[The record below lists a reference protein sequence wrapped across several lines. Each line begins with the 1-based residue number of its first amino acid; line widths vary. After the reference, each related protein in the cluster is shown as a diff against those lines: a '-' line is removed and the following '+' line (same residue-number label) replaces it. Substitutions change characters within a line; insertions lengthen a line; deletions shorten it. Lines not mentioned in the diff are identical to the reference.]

1 MSDVRTSV
9 FLYTV
14 QLQIAQEDYSDKIY
28 VMEWWIIATIVSTA
42 LLIVLVYSIVMP
54 DKRKTRKIA
63 VFDLDET
70 LGSFTQLGFLRD
82 IFEEYQNRR
91 MSQHEFNMLV
101 DENPEF
107 IRPGIL
113 DILDFVVGKRA
124 KGHCDAIMIYTN
136 NNGPRSWSESIASYF
151 DYKLGTRVFDQIIC
165 AYKANGKRVEPMRT
179 TYDKTYADLLRC
191 TGLPRS
197 TQVCFFDDVFHPQMK
212 HKNVHYI
219 NAKGYSNVVPI
230 ETSVSRRCRNNVALR
245 NSILSYAEN
254 VYGANALRGKH
265 KPQEEQA
272 VDIVVG
278 KYMLHRTQD
287 FFNNSNDEPKS
298 RRCDPLLGSRRKK
311 ARLHMEFQN

>member
-1 MSDVRTSV
+1 MSNVRTSV

-124 KGHCDAIMIYTN
+124 KGHC
-136 NNGPRSWSESIASYF
+136 E
-151 DYKLGTRVFDQIIC
+151 L
-165 AYKANGKRVEPMRT
+165 
-179 TYDKTYADLLRC
+179 
-191 TGLPRS
+191 
-197 TQVCFFDDVFHPQMK
+197 
-212 HKNVHYI
+212 
-219 NAKGYSNVVPI
+219 
-230 ETSVSRRCRNNVALR
+230 
-245 NSILSYAEN
+245 
-254 VYGANALRGKH
+254 
-265 KPQEEQA
+265 
-272 VDIVVG
+272 
-278 KYMLHRTQD
+278 
-287 FFNNSNDEPKS
+287 
-298 RRCDPLLGSRRKK
+298 
-311 ARLHMEFQN
+311 